1 LVDKIWVLVADSGR
15 ARLFEASGAK
25 APLQEQTDLV
35 MPSAR
40 LQEQELVSDRPG
52 RSFDSRGEGRH
63 AMEPTTPAK
72 EVESNRFAARIA
84 ALLDSGR
91 VAGNYTR
98 LILVAPPAFL
108 GQLRDAL
115 SEQVRALVTNELDKD
130 LVRFDVDAIREH
142 LPERL

>member
-1 LVDKIWVLVADSGR
+1 MDRIWVLVADSAR

-40 LQEQELVSDRPG
+40 LQEQDLVSDRPG
-52 RSFDSRGEGRH
+52 RSFDSGGEGRH
-63 AMEPTTPAK
+63 AMEPTTPRK
-72 EVESNRFAARIA
+72 EVESDRFAARIA
-84 ALLDSGR
+84 ALLEAER
-91 VAGNYTR
+91 VAGTYTR

-108 GQLRDAL
+108 GQLRGAL
-115 SEQVRALVTNELDKD
+115 TDPVRALVTSELNQD

-142 LPERL
+142 LPERI